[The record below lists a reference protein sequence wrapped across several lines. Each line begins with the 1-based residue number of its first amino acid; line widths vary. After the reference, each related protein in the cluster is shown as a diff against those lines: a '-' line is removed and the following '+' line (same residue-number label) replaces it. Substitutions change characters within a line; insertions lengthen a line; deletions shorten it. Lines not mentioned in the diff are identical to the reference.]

1 MEKKEIRLIKC
12 PNCGADHDIHLP
24 KCPYCGFLN
33 PEGAEEQ
40 YLSGL
45 KKTQDDLDKVDD
57 IAAEN
62 VKTEVKDSAKAV
74 GKKLIVIGAVILL
87 IGLAVFLVNKLS
99 SCSDK
104 SYELTEKEMRWQRE
118 VFPQLDALYDAGS
131 YRAAAE
137 RIYEYGAK
145 DHRVWDW
152 KHYEF
157 ISWYG
162 RYEEVQKDVM
172 ELNAAGTCSES
183 LAGMLV
189 YDTFGF
195 YFRDYEASYNQISRE
210 EKDILDQ
217 YREEVVRIIR
227 ERMGFS
233 DEKMDELKKTVYDE
247 YGVLRVKGC
256 EEIAKEYHGQ
266 FR

>member
-1 MEKKEIRLIKC
+1 M
-12 PNCGADHDIHLP
+12 
-24 KCPYCGFLN
+24 N